1 MKRKAICVVYAVQ
14 PTWIN
19 FGILLER
26 TVTLSKA
33 VMTAMFPYLS
43 LASHILPIVTC
54 RVNVDSRASERVI
67 NYYSILGCAGVFAM
81 EVTLHDSVR

>member
-1 MKRKAICVVYAVQ
+1 MVYATQ

-19 FGILLER
+19 FGILFVR
-26 TVTLSKA
+26 AVTLSKA
-33 VMTAMFPYLS
+33 VMEVMFPYLS
-43 LASHILPIVTC
+43 WVSHIIPIVTC

-67 NYYSILGCAGVFAM
+67 NYYSTLGCAGVFAM